1 MRTAGNTYEA
11 SKQDEPRDGPRGE
24 ARNET
29 RGETLQ
35 GHDETREKQPTPTT
49 GDCVFVSTC
58 RERYRDDD
66 TEAV

>member
-1 MRTAGNTYEA
+1 MRTAKNTYEA
-11 SKQDEPRDGPRGE
+11 SKQDGPRSE

-35 GHDETREKQPTPTT
+35 GHDETKGQTANTAA

-58 RERYRDDD
+58 RERDRGGG